1 MLDATD
7 RQGITHTHIHTHN
20 LWYYGNPEHV
30 NPSLN
35 FKKRIENVTLPYQ
48 KRVVGGKEE
57 KWKQHYSRV
66 LFFPSI
72 HNYQKYLLD

>member
-7 RQGITHTHIHTHN
+7 RQGIHTHAHTQTHN

-48 KRVVGGKEE
+48 KRVGGWVRRKVEAVLL
-57 KWKQHYSRV
+57 SRFV
-66 LFFPSI
+66 FP
-72 HNYQKYLLD
+72 

>member
-1 MLDATD
+1 MDATD
-7 RQGITHTHIHTHN
+7 RQGITHTHTHF

-48 KRVVGGKEE
+48 KRMGGWVRRKVEAVLL
-57 KWKQHYSRV
+57 SRCCFSLV
-66 LFFPSI
+66 YI
-72 HNYQKYLLD
+72 TTKNIC